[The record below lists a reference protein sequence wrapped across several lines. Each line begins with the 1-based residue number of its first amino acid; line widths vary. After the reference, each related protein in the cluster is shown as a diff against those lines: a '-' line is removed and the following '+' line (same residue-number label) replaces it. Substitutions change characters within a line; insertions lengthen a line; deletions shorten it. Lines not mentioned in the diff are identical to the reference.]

1 MPTEP
6 RADSETRF
14 LDWEKRQKARFRTKS
29 DSRPVIAPARA
40 SAMAS
45 IAAAGVAAAAI
56 GAWYTQRKT
65 PALSDFT
72 EPPKTWGESVV
83 RLHEVVR
90 ISWKEALSKLGIWR
104 LDHLLAIRHL
114 SSRDMSDDIA
124 EDISRLGTKV
134 TFSEE
139 WHERLRF
146 IDLAMRY
153 NRLLRGARSVEQ
165 IEQKLASMGSTSVTG
180 NAEDAEPRA
189 TILLSQLRPAILK
202 PAYILVK
209 DKHAKQLFF
218 VVRGTH
224 SVRDTV
230 TSLTAHSKPHH
241 LVDATSGA
249 VVLGRAH
256 AGFLSTARWLAKII
270 KPDLASALEN
280 NPGFEL
286 TIVGHS
292 LGAGVAVVLTQT
304 LRELEGGDKSRNA
317 FADTKCLAFAC
328 PSALSKELSESCK
341 PFVTTVVCGA
351 DIVPTVSFSKVSELQ
366 QQIVSAAWE
375 QQVLKKWR
383 ETTRAM
389 AAACAAPR
397 RDGSGTRGK
406 DAGGASDALSD
417 APGPT
422 TGVIDS
428 YASSLLGRVPGAL
441 TCGFGGRRRDPETS
455 GSERNPTTAEEAVVS
470 GMRVVRSPNAGA
482 TSGNDDDIDR
492 DAFSFS
498 AESVD
503 SAVDR
508 LAHLPGAAARG
519 GGVRPRRWLGAQMR
533 SLRRNLGAPLAVPE
547 MAHTAGSGNKLTR
560 LASIGGALLAGCVA
574 PRQRSAA
581 ETTADRERGERG
593 VFATGNKS
601 AFSPTRADSPEP
613 SSTRRTNSFGAFV
626 GRASPT
632 LAAAAAAEAARG
644 TSLATSA
651 TSASEAALRREKE
664 KEDSALRDSL
674 LVDDDLDLDAH
685 ASLGDLS
692 SSRMLERLEGEAAQ
706 EVLKLQEELSVI
718 QAADGAEDFD
728 GLLSAET
735 FETFEPFGRSDGKH
749 EGRNDFS
756 ADGGARAPLPAPRTT
771 TSDPVALLGPGA
783 PEAIREAA
791 RTADR
796 SLDDDLAEPEESVD
810 YETLAARVAT
820 GKGGSNWSSAPRSS
834 TEKDKKE
841 IKEDADAFAVK
852 LYPAGRIL
860 HMVLVPSDDAEEDVL
875 KDKGEEIREELEPG
889 ASAKENENR
898 TQAKRYELYADVSV
912 EAYDRIRLSK
922 TMLSDHFLP
931 KYIEALEDVRAR
943 LEAEKKSGTKTETGL
958 L

>member
-1 MPTEP
+1 
-6 RADSETRF
+6 
-14 LDWEKRQKARFRTKS
+14 
-29 DSRPVIAPARA
+29 
-40 SAMAS
+40 MAS

-124 EDISRLGTKV
+124 DDIARFGTKV

-153 NRLLRGARSVEQ
+153 NRLLRGARSVAQ

-180 NAEDAEPRA
+180 NAADAEPRA
-189 TILLSQLRPAILK
+189 SILLSQLRPAILQ
-202 PAYILVK
+202 PAYILVR
-209 DKHAKQLFF
+209 DAHAKQLFF

-241 LVDATSGA
+241 LVDATGA

-256 AGFLSTARWLAKII
+256 AGFLSTARWLAKTI
-270 KPDLASALEN
+270 KDDLTIALDQ

-292 LGAGVAVVLTQT
+292 LGAGVAVVLTQA
-304 LRELEGGDKSRNA
+304 LRELEGGDKARNA
-317 FADTKCLAFAC
+317 FADAKCLAFAC
-328 PSALSKELSESCK
+328 PSALSKELSESCA
-341 PFVTTVVCGA
+341 PFVTTVVAGA

-366 QQIVSAAWE
+366 GQIVSAAWE

-383 ETTRAM
+383 QTTRAM

-397 RDGSGTRGK
+397 GEKISRDANGVERGEPDGAYAETRGL
-406 DAGGASDALSD
+406 G
-417 APGPT
+417 
-422 TGVIDS
+422 
-428 YASSLLGRVPGAL
+428 LLGRVPGAL
-441 TCGFGGRRRDPETS
+441 TCGFGARRAASPSFRESHPA
-455 GSERNPTTAEEAVVS
+455 TAEEAVVS
-470 GMRVVRSPNAGA
+470 GMRVSRSPNARGEKQEREMRGDGHRG
-482 TSGNDDDIDR
+482 TDETV
-492 DAFSFS
+492 DA
-498 AESVD
+498 
-503 SAVDR
+503 AVDR

-519 GGVRPRRWLGAQMR
+519 GVGRPRRWLGAQMR
-533 SLRRNLGAPLAVPE
+533 SLRRGLGAPVAVPE
-547 MAHTAGSGNKLTR
+547 MAHAAGSGNKLTR

-574 PRQRSAA
+574 PRRR
-581 ETTADRERGERG
+581 TLG
-593 VFATGNKS
+593 
-601 AFSPTRADSPEP
+601 DSLGDARDGFENDFENGAREP
-613 SSTRRTNSFGAFV
+613 SFSRENDRGTSTRVDPNAFGEFL

-632 LAAAAAAEAARG
+632 LAATAAAEAARG
-644 TSLATSA
+644 GSSA
-651 TSASEAALRREKE
+651 SAAAASASEAARREERDDFSE
-664 KEDSALRDSL
+664 KDDSL
-674 LVDDDLDLDAH
+674 LLDDDLDLDAH
-685 ASLGDLS
+685 ASLGDVS

-718 QAADGAEDFD
+718 QAADGADDETLRNF
-728 GLLSAET
+728 ET
-735 FETFEPFGRSDGKH
+735 FETFETFEALASGRARSAARAEDC
-749 EGRNDFS
+749 RN
-756 ADGGARAPLPAPRTT
+756 GAVVTAPLPAPRTT
-771 TSDPVALLGPGA
+771 PSDPVALLGPGA

-791 RTADR
+791 RTIGEQIAT
-796 SLDDDLAEPEESVD
+796 DDGAVEREPEEYLVSGKPAVD
-810 YETLAARVAT
+810 GETLAARVAT
-820 GKGGSNWSSAPRSS
+820 GKGGSNWSDASS
-834 TEKDKKE
+834 KEKTPKE

-860 HMVLVPSDDAEEDVL
+860 HMVSRREPEPRTGERKSGEKKRLFGDDASAE
-875 KDKGEEIREELEPG
+875 RRR
-889 ASAKENENR
+889 ASAGAPGSSREDNLE
-898 TQAKRYELYADVSV
+898 TSAKRYELYADVSV
-912 EAYDRIRLSK
+912 EAYDRIRLSR

-931 KYIEALEDVRAR
+931 KYIEALEDVRAG
-943 LEAEKKSGTKTETGL
+943 LEAETRS
-958 L
+958 

>member
-1 MPTEP
+1 
-6 RADSETRF
+6 
-14 LDWEKRQKARFRTKS
+14 
-29 DSRPVIAPARA
+29 
-40 SAMAS
+40 MAS

-124 EDISRLGTKV
+124 EDIARLGTKV

-189 TILLSQLRPAILK
+189 SILLSQLRPAILQ

-209 DKHAKQLFF
+209 DAHAKQLFF

-241 LVDATSGA
+241 LVDADGA

-256 AGFLSTARWLAKII
+256 AGFLSTARWLAKRI
-270 KPDLASALEN
+270 KPDLAAALDK

-292 LGAGVAVVLTQT
+292 LGAGTAVVLTQA

-328 PSALSKELSESCK
+328 PSALSKELSESCA

-397 RDGSGTRGK
+397 RDGSGTP
-406 DAGGASDALSD
+406 GGAAGD
-417 APGPT
+417 T
-422 TGVIDS
+422 TSIDS
-428 YASSLLGRVPGAL
+428 YRSSLLGRVPGAL
-441 TCGFGGRRRDPETS
+441 TCGFGGRRRDPGTS
-455 GSERNPTTAEEAVVS
+455 GSSHPTTAEEAVVS
-470 GMRVVRSPNAGA
+470 GMRVSRGGSPNAGA
-482 TSGNDDDIDR
+482 TTNWGDERDR

-498 AESVD
+498 TESVD

-574 PRQRSAA
+574 PRERRRSAA
-581 ETTADRERGERG
+581 ETPADGD
-593 VFATGNKS
+593 VHKTTGNA

-613 SSTRRTNSFGAFV
+613 SSTRRNSFGAFV

-632 LAAAAAAEAARG
+632 LAAAAAEEAARG
-644 TSLATSA
+644 TSLATSLATSA
-651 TSASEAALRREKE
+651 TSASESARREKE
-664 KEDSALRDSL
+664 KDDAFGDSL

-685 ASLGDLS
+685 ASLGDFS

-735 FETFEPFGRSDGKH
+735 FETFERSDEKH
-749 EGRNDFS
+749 EAGNDLS

-860 HMVLVPSDDAEEDVL
+860 HMVLVPSDDAEEDVS
-875 KDKGEEIREELEPG
+875 KNKGEEIREELEPG
-889 ASAKENENR
+889 ASAKQNENR
-898 TQAKRYELYADVSV
+898 SEAKRYELYADVSV

>member
-1 MPTEP
+1 
-6 RADSETRF
+6 
-14 LDWEKRQKARFRTKS
+14 
-29 DSRPVIAPARA
+29 
-40 SAMAS
+40 MAS

-124 EDISRLGTKV
+124 EEVARLGTKV

-139 WHERLRF
+139 WRERLRF

-153 NRLLRGARSVEQ
+153 NRLLRGARSVAQ

-189 TILLSQLRPAILK
+189 SILLSQLRPAILR
-202 PAYILVK
+202 PAYILVR
-209 DKHAKQLFF
+209 DAHAKQLFF

-241 LVDATSGA
+241 LVDATGA

-256 AGFLSTARWLAKII
+256 AGFLSTARWLAKTI
-270 KPDLASALEN
+270 KDDLLNALAE

-292 LGAGVAVVLTQT
+292 LGAGVAVVLTQA
-304 LRELEGGDKSRNA
+304 LRELEGGDKERNA
-317 FADTKCLAFAC
+317 FADAKCLAFAC
-328 PSALSKELSESCK
+328 PSALSKELSESCA
-341 PFVTTVVCGA
+341 PFVTTVVAGA

-366 QQIVSAAWE
+366 GQIVSAAWE

-383 ETTRAM
+383 QTTRAM

-397 RDGSGTRGK
+397 GDVEKARH
-406 DAGGASDALSD
+406 ASDANDISGRGEPD
-417 APGPT
+417 GA
-422 TGVIDS
+422 
-428 YASSLLGRVPGAL
+428 YAESVRGLGLLGRVPGAL
-441 TCGFGGRRRDPETS
+441 TCGFGARRGASPILGVS
-455 GSERNPTTAEEAVVS
+455 SHPATAEEAVVS
-470 GMRVVRSPNAGA
+470 GMRVSRSPNASDDTKKNERDTRRSDGA
-482 TSGNDDDIDR
+482 TTDETV
-492 DAFSFS
+492 DA
-498 AESVD
+498 
-503 SAVDR
+503 AVDR

-519 GGVRPRRWLGAQMR
+519 GVGRPRRWLGAQMR
-533 SLRRNLGAPLAVPE
+533 SLRRGLGAPVAVPE
-547 MAHTAGSGNKLTR
+547 MAHAAGSGNKLTR

-574 PRQRSAA
+574 PRRRTLGDSLG
-581 ETTADRERGERG
+581 DGDGDGDGERVSSSFFTHG
-593 VFATGNKS
+593 VKKESEKVDPNAS
-601 AFSPTRADSPEP
+601 L
-613 SSTRRTNSFGAFV
+613 FGEFWG

-632 LAAAAAAEAARG
+632 LAAAAAAEAAR
-644 TSLATSA
+644 SSA
-651 TSASEAALRREKE
+651 SAAERVSASEAARREE
-664 KEDSALRDSL
+664 RDDFSFGKDTHSL
-674 LVDDDLDLDAH
+674 LLDDDLDLDAH
-685 ASLGDLS
+685 ASLGDVS

-718 QAADGAEDFD
+718 QAADGADDDAFD
-728 GLLSAET
+728 DAFETLQNFET
-735 FETFEPFGRSDGKH
+735 FETFETFDARGRA
-749 EGRNDFS
+749 RS
-756 ADGGARAPLPAPRTT
+756 AARADDCVSNSASGANAPLPAPRTT
-771 TSDPVALLGPGA
+771 PSDPVALLGPGA

-791 RTADR
+791 RTIGEQIAT
-796 SLDDDLAEPEESVD
+796 EPEYLVSGEPAVD
-810 YETLAARVAT
+810 GETLAARVAT
-820 GKGGSNWSSAPRSS
+820 GKGGSNWSDASS
-834 TEKDKKE
+834 KTPKEKTSKE
-841 IKEDADAFAVK
+841 KIKEDADAFAVK

-860 HMVLVPSDDAEEDVL
+860 HMVSRRSSLETRTGEQKNGEQKSAPGSSREDEN
-875 KDKGEEIREELEPG
+875 GE
-889 ASAKENENR
+889 KETSE
-898 TQAKRYELYADVSV
+898 TSRYELYADVSV
-912 EAYDRIRLSK
+912 EAYDRIRLSR

-931 KYIEALEDVRAR
+931 KYIEALEDVRAG
-943 LEAEKKSGTKTETGL
+943 LEAETR
-958 L
+958 